1 MHAIYSVSPRS
12 RSRSSRSVKM
22 RSSQMGETIS
32 ESSSVS
38 HVVSEV
44 DSNRVSRIHRRNA
57 DGKDFVGATGQGT
70 NIKMIRLLLEPEA
83 DTHHQNTSLGKEDK
97 QMETK
102 TSLVNPLVIGIAGV
116 CVVLLVA
123 LVILGVLF
131 RRKLLTEQSQNA
143 APVKTNPKEVT
154 LAQSGGVAV

>member
-12 RSRSSRSVKM
+12 RSRSSRSVKL
-22 RSSQMGETIS
+22 RNSETMS

-44 DSNRVSRIHRRNA
+44 DSNRVSRIHRRDA

-123 LVILGVLF
+123 LVIMGVLF
-131 RRKLLTEQSQNA
+131 RRKLMTEQSQNA
-143 APVKTNPKEVT
+143 APVKTNPKKVT